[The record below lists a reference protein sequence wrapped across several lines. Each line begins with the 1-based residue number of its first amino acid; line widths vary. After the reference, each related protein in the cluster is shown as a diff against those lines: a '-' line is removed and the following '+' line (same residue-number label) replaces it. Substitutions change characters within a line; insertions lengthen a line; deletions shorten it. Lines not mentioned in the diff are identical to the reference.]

1 MLRESSTSTAMMFCC
16 GFNSA
21 TVIAGCHSSTSSSAA
36 SSVCKPQITQARQLR
51 MTGAACARR
60 ERISQARPAAAA
72 RISSTSIHFGHAP
85 KKANWPRAYTERG
98 YLKKNSNMG
107 SWAARGLYET
117 ARFMLNGSWS
127 R

>member
-60 ERISQARPAAAA
+60 ERISHARPAAAA

-85 KKANWPRAYTERG
+85 KRANWPRAYTERG

-107 SWAARGLYET
+107 SWAARGLWEE
-117 ARFMLNGSWS
+117 ARAVHA
-127 R
+127 